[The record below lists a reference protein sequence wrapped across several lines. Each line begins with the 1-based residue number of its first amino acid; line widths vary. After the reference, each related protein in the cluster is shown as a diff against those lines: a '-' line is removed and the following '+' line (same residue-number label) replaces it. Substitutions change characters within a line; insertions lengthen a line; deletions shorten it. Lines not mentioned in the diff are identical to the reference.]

1 MGEKQ
6 MKNWE
11 KIGLVIS
18 FIALIIVAVLYG
30 KAKQENRNLNAEI
43 EDLKNQIKKD
53 SIASITNS
61 TPAYIPEGV
70 PVAEPNENS
79 ENEPPQTEFHRNP
92 ENVTIEVLEDT
103 ITRESAEILITDKN
117 EDFYGWGEDF
127 RLEKKRNGNWEK
139 METLGDNL
147 IFNALAYLPKENG
160 ELKMKVK
167 YGNYYGTL
175 ENGIYRIVKS
185 VYDGGYIDLYS
196 NEFEI
201 K

>member
-1 MGEKQ
+1 

-11 KIGLVIS
+11 KVGLIIVLL
-18 FIALIIVAVLYG
+18 ALVIVAVLYINT
-30 KAKQENRNLNAEI
+30 KQENKNLSSEI
-43 EDLKNQIKKD
+43 ENLKNQIKKD

-61 TPAYIPEGV
+61 TPAYIPEGI
-70 PVAEPNENS
+70 PVAEPNENL
-79 ENEPPQTEFHRNP
+79 ENEPLQTEFERNP

-127 RLEKKRNGNWEK
+127 RLEKKKNGNWER
-139 METLGDNL
+139 METVGDNL
-147 IFNALAYLPKENG
+147 IFNALAYLPKESG
-160 ELKMKVK
+160 ELKMKVN
-167 YGNYYGTL
+167 YGAYYGTL
-175 ENGIYRIVKS
+175 ENGVYRIVKS

>member
-1 MGEKQ
+1 

-11 KIGLVIS
+11 KVGIVIS
-18 FIALIIVAVLYG
+18 LVVLVIVAVLYINT
-30 KAKQENRNLNAEI
+30 KQQNKSLNREI

-53 SIASITNS
+53 NLASVTNS
-61 TPAYIPEGV
+61 TSAYIPEGM
-70 PVAEPNENS
+70 PVAEPNENLES
-79 ENEPPQTEFHRNP
+79 EPPQTEFHRNL

-117 EDFYGWGEDF
+117 EEFYGWGEDF
-127 RLEKKRNGNWEK
+127 RLEKKKNGNWER
-139 METLGDNL
+139 METVGDNL

-160 ELKMKVK
+160 ELKMKVN
-167 YGNYYGTL
+167 YGKYYGTL

-185 VYDGGYIDLYS
+185 VYDGEEIDLYS